1 MTPANPV
8 LVEVTRGTSVESRHR
23 GAAAVVDARGAVVA
37 AWGDPGLAVFPR
49 SAIKPLQALP
59 LIETGAAERFQVTD
73 AEIALACASHGG
85 EPIHVA
91 GVARWLARVGLSTAD
106 LECGAHPPTDPDS
119 AAVLIHSS
127 ATPSALHNNCSGKH
141 VGMLATARHLGEPTA
156 GYVRS
161 DHPVQQRLK
170 RLLTELGGVDL
181 TAAPHGID
189 GCGIPV
195 IAMPVVALARA
206 MARLADLDSLGE
218 GRRAAAARVLAAMA
232 AHPYLVG
239 GRGRFDTE
247 IMEAAR
253 GMVAAKG
260 GAEGVQI
267 AILPKLGLGVA
278 VKIEDGNGRA
288 APVALAAILKH
299 LDAVPKAAAATLDS
313 WLAKPVVNA
322 AGRVVGA
329 IRPARDWLRDVVP
342 GGDATL
348 PRRVAS
354 ASERS

>member
-1 MTPANPV
+1 MALANPV

-23 GAAAVVDARGAVVA
+23 GVAVVADARGTVVA
-37 AWGDPGLAVFPR
+37 AWGDPGFAVFPR

-73 AEIALACASHGG
+73 AEVALACASHGG

-91 GVARWLARVGLSTAD
+91 QVARWLARIGLSPAD
-106 LECGAHPPTDPDS
+106 LECGAHPPSDPES
-119 AAVLIHSS
+119 AAALTKSG
-127 ATPSALHNNCSGKH
+127 AGPTALHNNCSGKH
-141 VGMLATARHLGEPTA
+141 TGMLATARHLGEPTA
-156 GYVRS
+156 GYVRP
-161 DHPVQQRLK
+161 DHPVQQRLV
-170 RLLTELGGVDL
+170 RLLAELGGVDL
-181 TAAPHGID
+181 AAAPHGID

-195 IAMPVVALARA
+195 MAMPAVALARA
-206 MARLADLDSLGE
+206 MARLADFDGLSDGH
-218 GRRAAAARVLAAMA
+218 RAAAARVLAAMA

-253 GMVAAKG
+253 GTVAAKG

-278 VKIEDGNGRA
+278 IKIEDGNGRA

-299 LDAVPKAAAATLDS
+299 LDAVPKAAMATLDA

-329 IRPARDWLRDVVP
+329 IRPARDWLRDVVS
-342 GGDATL
+342 GGEPA
-348 PRRVAS
+348 PSRRVAS
-354 ASERS
+354 ASERP

>member
-1 MTPANPV
+1 MAPANPV
-8 LVEVTRGTSVESRHR
+8 LVEVTRGSSVESRHR
-23 GAAAVVDARGAVVA
+23 GAAMVADARGAVVA
-37 AWGDPGLAVFPR
+37 VWGDPGLLVFPR

-91 GVARWLARVGLSTAD
+91 GVARWLARIGLSPAD

-119 AAVLIHSS
+119 AAALIHSNT
-127 ATPSALHNNCSGKH
+127 APSALHNNCSGKH
-141 VGMLATARHLGEPTA
+141 TGMLATARHLGEPTA
-156 GYVRS
+156 GYSRP
-161 DHPVQQRLK
+161 DHPVQQRVK

-181 TAAPHGID
+181 AAAPHGID

-195 IAMPVVALARA
+195 IAMPAVALARA
-206 MARLADLDSLGE
+206 MARLADPNGLSDE
-218 GRRAAAARVLAAMA
+218 RRAAAVRVLAAMA

-247 IMEAAR
+247 ILEAAR
-253 GMVAAKG
+253 GTVAAKG
-260 GAEGVQI
+260 GAEGVQV
-267 AILPKLGLGVA
+267 AILPKLGLGIA

-299 LDAVPKAAAATLDS
+299 LDAVPKAALATLDA

-329 IRPARDWLRDVVP
+329 IRPARDWLRDAVP
-342 GGDATL
+342 GGAPAL
-348 PRRVAS
+348 SRRVAA
-354 ASERS
+354 ASERP